1 MTKYDFTSILTS
13 LFTYHIEL
21 SINVTCQR
29 FSRFFPDGTHTYA
42 HTSNPTITFIQS
54 MKVTS
59 LSAKQSRDCGS
70 ILGRQNL
77 LLTNYPTKSTEVLS
91 LTYFIG
97 NVSNYNITQN
107 SISVINTQLMYIL
120 LVTGER
126 NFQPRLLPTGTKSFS
141 RLKRPGGGGVNHPP
155 PPGGNVM
162 KRTQLYL
169 YSPSVTLRQ
178 VVGRPLPLLCFGR
191 LIPGV
196 LQNNTYF
203 LVTQLMIQS
212 LRLLV

>member
-1 MTKYDFTSILTS
+1 M
-13 LFTYHIEL
+13 
-21 SINVTCQR
+21 
-29 FSRFFPDGTHTYA
+29 
-42 HTSNPTITFIQS
+42 
-54 MKVTS
+54 
-59 LSAKQSRDCGS
+59 
-70 ILGRQNL
+70 
-77 LLTNYPTKSTEVLS
+77 
-91 LTYFIG
+91 
-97 NVSNYNITQN
+97 
-107 SISVINTQLMYIL
+107 QLMYIL

-126 NFQPRLLPTGTKSFS
+126 NFPPRLLTTGTTSFS
-141 RLKRPGGGGVNHPP
+141 RVKRPGGGVNHPL

-178 VVGRPLPLLCFGR
+178 VVGRPLPLLRFGR

-212 LRLLV
+212 LRRLV